1 MSATPAHFCTNSE
14 ETVHS
19 FWQSKRLRNLTVGRL
34 LWPYYTELM
43 AAPPGQPKTRHVP
56 LPPRPVPTV
65 ASESPCPRSRICGS
79 VRVSPSGRQVR
90 WAGRKAAGLPS
101 SQNGHRTRDGKEKDL
116 LQNEDLTCASRRTLE
131 SNQSCSWSNAR
142 RFFWCS
148 LELFLLLHISQLI
161 YF

>member
-101 SQNGHRTRDGKEKDL
+101 SQNGHCTRDGKEKDL
-116 LQNEDLTCASRRTLE
+116 LQNEDLTCASRRTL
-131 SNQSCSWSNAR
+131 SQTSPAADPMPGG
-142 RFFWCS
+142 
-148 LELFLLLHISQLI
+148 FLV
-161 YF
+161 

>member
-34 LWPYYTELM
+34 LWLYYTELM

-101 SQNGHRTRDGKEKDL
+101 SQNGYRTRDGKERGPDL
-116 LQNEDLTCASRRTLE
+116 CFTQNSE
-131 SNQSCSWSNAR
+131 SNQSCS
-142 RFFWCS
+142 
-148 LELFLLLHISQLI
+148 
-161 YF
+161 